1 MEEKSK
7 IKHSRSGTDNVFRKR
22 VNNYSRYREPFQLAS
37 TICDE
42 TTVIHVMADDIDTYK
57 SEDSFVDP
65 VLNKRYCLNACDRF
79 ERGEHT
85 LLAKFKTR
93 KV

>member
-1 MEEKSK
+1 
-7 IKHSRSGTDNVFRKR
+7 
-22 VNNYSRYREPFQLAS
+22 
-37 TICDE
+37 
-42 TTVIHVMADDIDTYK
+42 MADDIDTYK
-57 SEDSFVDP
+57 SEDPFADP
-65 VLNKRYCLNACDRF
+65 VLNKRYCLNACYQF

>member
-1 MEEKSK
+1 M
-7 IKHSRSGTDNVFRKR
+7 
-22 VNNYSRYREPFQLAS
+22 NNYSRYREPFQLAS
-37 TICDE
+37 TLCDE

-57 SEDSFVDP
+57 SEDPFADP
-65 VLNKRYCLNACDRF
+65 VLNKRYCVNACYQF